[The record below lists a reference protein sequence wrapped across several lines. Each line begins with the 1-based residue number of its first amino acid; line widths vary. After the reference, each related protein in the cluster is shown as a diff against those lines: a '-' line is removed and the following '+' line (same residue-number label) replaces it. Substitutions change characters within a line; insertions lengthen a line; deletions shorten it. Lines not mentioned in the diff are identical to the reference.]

1 MQLSLSFDHRVMDG
15 ADAAK
20 FLNSLKRYLEDP
32 ELLLIS
38 MESAG

>member
-1 MQLSLSFDHRVMDG
+1 MDG

-20 FLNSLKRYLEDP
+20 FMNSLKKYLEDP

-38 MESAG
+38 MESSE